1 MIEKLLALLER
12 FVTAHERLAA
22 SQEALL
28 QNCACNQTDL
38 IDGIKEAVSGPV
50 VTPAP
55 EAHVAAPAEDPAPV
69 ATAAG
74 WNPFLE
80 PVQGRYGK
88 DKLATLDAELAA
100 RGITL
105 KASATGAEKHQ
116 ALLDFDSKAATDALP
131 AAKQQPAQG
140 LTTEERQVLT
150 SAPEPAEEPAE
161 EVTRDMV
168 RALAQ
173 KAMTGAGKLD
183 AKAVQDL
190 FDKCAGVRRLPDI
203 PEDKLA
209 AVYAEL
215 AKTVGV

>member
-28 QNCACNQTDL
+28 QNCACNSTDRV
-38 IDGIKEAVSGPV
+38 GEIKEAVSGPV

-55 EAHVAAPAEDPAPV
+55 ETRVATPAEDTAPV

-80 PVQGRYGK
+80 PIQGRYGK

-116 ALLDFDSKAATDALP
+116 ALLDWAIAKKDELADELEPSP
-131 AAKQQPAQG
+131 AAEPAA
-140 LTTEERQVLT
+140 EP
-150 SAPEPAEEPAE
+150 APEAPGAPAE

>member
-22 SQEALL
+22 SQEAML

-38 IDGIKEAVSGPV
+38 IDEIKEDVSGPV

-100 RGITL
+100 RGITI

-116 ALLDFDSKAATDALP
+116 ALLDWAKDPKDPSDTAP
-131 AAKQQPAQG
+131 AAHAGPA
-140 LTTEERQVLT
+140 
-150 SAPEPAEEPAE
+150 AEPAPAAPAAPAE

-173 KAMTGAGKLD
+173 KAMSGTSKMD
-183 AKAVQDL
+183 AKAIQDL

-203 PEDKLA
+203 PEDKLT
-209 AVYAEL
+209 AVYTEL
-215 AKTVGV
+215 SKTVEV

>member
-28 QNCACNQTDL
+28 QNCACNVATPVDL
-38 IDGIKEAVSGPV
+38 A
-50 VTPAP
+50 PAP
-55 EAHVAAPAEDPAPV
+55 DPLVAAPAEDTAPV

-100 RGITL
+100 RGITI

-116 ALLDFDSKAATDALP
+116 ALLDWAIAKKDELADELEPSAPAEP
-131 AAKQQPAQG
+131 AADHQA
-140 LTTEERQVLT
+140 
-150 SAPEPAEEPAE
+150 APEAPGAPAE

-215 AKTVGV
+215 SKVVGV

>member
-12 FVTAHERLAA
+12 FVVAHERLAA

-28 QNCACNQTDL
+28 QNCACSAT
-38 IDGIKEAVSGPV
+38 IPTEPV
-50 VTPAP
+50 PATKA
-55 EAHVAAPAEDPAPV
+55 EAHAPVEPEDTAPV

-100 RGITL
+100 RGVTL

-116 ALLDFDSKAATDALP
+116 ALLDWANAKKDELADELDPHP
-131 AAKQQPAQG
+131 AA
-140 LTTEERQVLT
+140 
-150 SAPEPAEEPAE
+150 EPAAEPTQEAPGAPVE

-173 KAMTGAGKLD
+173 TAMTGAGKLD

-203 PEDKLA
+203 PEGKLA

>member
-28 QNCACNQTDL
+28 QNCACN
-38 IDGIKEAVSGPV
+38 AVAPTEPV
-50 VTPAP
+50 PAAKA
-55 EAHVAAPAEDPAPV
+55 EAHAPVEPEDPALV

-88 DKLATLDAELAA
+88 DKLATLDAELAY
-100 RGITL
+100 RGIAI

-116 ALLDFDSKAATDALP
+116 ALLDWANAKKDELADELEPQP
-131 AAKQQPAQG
+131 AA
-140 LTTEERQVLT
+140 
-150 SAPEPAEEPAE
+150 EPAAEPVTESEPEAPGAPVE

>member
-38 IDGIKEAVSGPV
+38 IDEIKEAVSGPV

-88 DKLATLDAELAA
+88 DKLNTLDAEIAA

-116 ALLDFDSKAATDALP
+116 ALLDWAARGADAMPETATPVQEP
-131 AAKQQPAQG
+131 AAPV
-140 LTTEERQVLT
+140 EI
-150 SAPEPAEEPAE
+150 PE

-173 KAMTGAGKLD
+173 KAMSGTSKMD
-183 AKAVQDL
+183 AKAIQDL

-203 PEDKLA
+203 PEDKLT
-209 AVYAEL
+209 AVYTEL
-215 AKTVGV
+215 SKTVEV

>member
-1 MIEKLLALLER
+1 MFDKIIALFER
-12 FVTAHERLAA
+12 LVTAHERLAA

-28 QNCACNQTDL
+28 QNCACNAT
-38 IDGIKEAVSGPV
+38 IPTEPV
-50 VTPAP
+50 PATKA
-55 EAHVAAPAEDPAPV
+55 EAHAPVEPEDTAPV

-116 ALLDFDSKAATDALP
+116 ALLNWANAKKDELADELEPQP
-131 AAKQQPAQG
+131 AA
-140 LTTEERQVLT
+140 
-150 SAPEPAEEPAE
+150 EPAAEPTQEAPGAPVE

>member
-38 IDGIKEAVSGPV
+38 IDEIKEDVSGPV

-100 RGITL
+100 RGITI

-116 ALLDFDSKAATDALP
+116 ALLDWAKDPKDPSDTAP
-131 AAKQQPAQG
+131 AAHAGPA
-140 LTTEERQVLT
+140 
-150 SAPEPAEEPAE
+150 AEPAPAAPAAPAE

-173 KAMTGAGKLD
+173 KAMSGTSKMD
-183 AKAVQDL
+183 AKAIQDL

-203 PEDKLA
+203 PEDKLT
-209 AVYAEL
+209 AVYTEL
-215 AKTVGV
+215 SKTVEV

>member
-28 QNCACNQTDL
+28 QNCGCNV
-38 IDGIKEAVSGPV
+38 A
-50 VTPAP
+50 TPANP
-55 EAHVAAPAEDPAPV
+55 VDMVAKAEAPTQQEPVAEDTAPV

-116 ALLDFDSKAATDALP
+116 ALLDWANAKKDELADELEPQP
-131 AAKQQPAQG
+131 AA
-140 LTTEERQVLT
+140 
-150 SAPEPAEEPAE
+150 EPAAEPTQEAPGAPVE

>member
-38 IDGIKEAVSGPV
+38 IDEIKEAVSGPV

-55 EAHVAAPAEDPAPV
+55 ETRVATPAEDTASV

-88 DKLATLDAELAA
+88 DKLNTLDAELAA

-105 KASATGAEKHQ
+105 KSSATGAEKHQ
-116 ALLDFDSKAATDALP
+116 ALLDWANAKKDELADELEPQP
-131 AAKQQPAQG
+131 AAEPAAEPV
-140 LTTEERQVLT
+140 TE
-150 SAPEPAEEPAE
+150 PEPEAPGAPVEPI
-161 EVTRDMV
+161 TRDMV

>member
-38 IDGIKEAVSGPV
+38 IDEIKEAVSEPV
-50 VTPAP
+50 V
-55 EAHVAAPAEDPAPV
+55 APAAQEPATEDPAPV
-69 ATAAG
+69 VTAAG

-88 DKLATLDAELAA
+88 DKLNTLDAEIAA
-100 RGITL
+100 RNIEL
-105 KASATGAEKHQ
+105 KGSATGAEKHQ
-116 ALLDFDSKAATDALP
+116 ALLDWAKEPSGLAPAKHTEP
-131 AAKQQPAQG
+131 AA
-140 LTTEERQVLT
+140 
-150 SAPEPAEEPAE
+150 EPAAEPTQEAPGAPVE